1 MHSSRWLAR
10 VVVFLGLLVPGL
22 CRALA
27 PLPVPPPDENDR
39 FHVVLPRPA
48 WGGKIDLKWGGPPL
62 VAATVEGEP
71 KRFVKS
77 WNAVPGRRRT
87 RIWVANVEG
96 WEFPAQASFEVLRS
110 TRQYPDGRW
119 TFRLEDAKAAPVSRL
134 GVELYTWEFE
144 ATRPGNYTVEVLGSS
159 WMEQTEAVEVQ
170 VGGRLRTGQLDFT
183 ASTSVVGNKS
193 IGRLRIGQ
201 AGPQTLRLIVG
212 EPGRTR
218 LGRALGVVLRPAPEG
233 PRNRPGASGEY
244 LLESGTAALQ
254 GTNLVV
260 AEIAGGKRVSGWA
273 ESGAALG
280 WEYDDVKPGAYTV
293 YIGWRA
299 WGGAPEHLEVET
311 LRQKVQI
318 APLSTGGEI
327 RWAEAG
333 EISVQRTAD
342 IPLVLRAAGRISG
355 KDWEVVGVRLVPK
368 NPVVPVT
375 ASGGAPAGR

>member
-1 MHSSRWLAR
+1 
-10 VVVFLGLLVPGL
+10 
-22 CRALA
+22 
-27 PLPVPPPDENDR
+27 
-39 FHVVLPRPA
+39 
-48 WGGKIDLKWGGPPL
+48 
-62 VAATVEGEP
+62 
-71 KRFVKS
+71 
-77 WNAVPGRRRT
+77 
-87 RIWVANVEG
+87 
-96 WEFPAQASFEVLRS
+96 
-110 TRQYPDGRW
+110 
-119 TFRLEDAKAAPVSRL
+119 
-134 GVELYTWEFE
+134 VELYTWEFE

-218 LGRALGVVLRPAPEG
+218 LGRAMGVVLRPAPEG
-233 PRNRPGASGEY
+233 PRNRPGSGGEY

-260 AEIAGGKRVSGWA
+260 SEVAGGKRVSGWS

-280 WEYDDVKPGAYTV
+280 WEYDDVKPGTYAV
-293 YIGWRA
+293 HIGWRT

-311 LRQKVQI
+311 LRQKVRI
-318 APLSTGGEI
+318 VPEVTGGEV

-333 EISVQRTAD
+333 EIDVQRMAD
-342 IPLVLRAAGRISG
+342 IPLVLRTSGRISG
-355 KDWEVVGVRLVPK
+355 KDWELVGVRLAPK
-368 NPVVPVT
+368 SPGGAAST
-375 ASGGAPAGR
+375 AGGAPAGR

>member
-1 MHSSRWLAR
+1 M
-10 VVVFLGLLVPGL
+10 VVLGLLVPGL
-22 CRALA
+22 CRSLA
-27 PLPVPPPDENDR
+27 SLPVPEPDENDR
-39 FHVVLPRPA
+39 FHVVLPRPG
-48 WGGKIDLKWGGPPL
+48 WGGKIDLKWNGAPL

-159 WMEQTEAVEVQ
+159 WLEQTEAVEVQ
-170 VGGRLRTGQLDFT
+170 VGGRVRTGQLDFT

-218 LGRALGVVLRPAPEG
+218 LGRAMGVVLRPAPEG
-233 PRNRPGASGEY
+233 PRNRPGTGGEY

-254 GTNLVV
+254 GMALGVS
-260 AEIAGGKRVSGWA
+260 EGAGVKRVSGWT
-273 ESGAALG
+273 EPGAALG
-280 WEYDDVKPGAYTV
+280 WEYDDVKPGRYSV
-293 YIGWRA
+293 QIGWRA

-311 LRQKVQI
+311 LRQKVRLV
-318 APLSTGGEI
+318 PEGSGGEV

-333 EISVQRTAD
+333 EIVVPRMAD

-355 KDWEVVGVRLVPK
+355 TDWEVVGVRLVPK
-368 NPVVPVT
+368 GSGVPVT
-375 ASGGAPAGR
+375 AAGRPPAGP

>member
-10 VVVFLGLLVPGL
+10 AVVILGLLVPGL

-39 FHVVLPRPA
+39 FHVVLPRPG
-48 WGGKIDLKWGGPPL
+48 WGGKIDLKWNGPPL
-62 VAATVEGEP
+62 LAATVAGEP

-144 ATRPGNYTVEVLGSS
+144 STRPGNYTVEVLGSS

-170 VGGRLRTGQLDFT
+170 VGGRVRTGQLDFT
-183 ASTSVVGNKS
+183 TSTAVVGSKT
-193 IGRLRIGQ
+193 IGRLRIAQ
-201 AGPQTLRLIVG
+201 AGPQTIRLIVG
-212 EPGRTR
+212 EPGRIR
-218 LGRALGVVLRPAPEG
+218 LGRAMGVVLRPAPEG
-233 PRNRPGASGEY
+233 PRNRPGSDGEY

-254 GTNLVV
+254 GMGLGFSEV
-260 AEIAGGKRVSGWA
+260 AGAKRVSGWT
-273 ESGAALG
+273 EPGAALG
-280 WEYDDVKPGAYTV
+280 WEYDDVKPGTYAV
-293 YIGWRA
+293 HIGWRA

-311 LRQKVQI
+311 LRQKVRI
-318 APLSTGGEI
+318 VPEATGGEV
-327 RWAEAG
+327 RWVQAG
-333 EISVQRTAD
+333 DITVQRMAD
-342 IPLVLRAAGRISG
+342 IPLVLRASGRISG
-355 KDWEVVGVRLVPK
+355 KNWEVVGVRLVPRS
-368 NPVVPVT
+368 PVGSVN
-375 ASGGAPAGR
+375 AGGAAPAGR